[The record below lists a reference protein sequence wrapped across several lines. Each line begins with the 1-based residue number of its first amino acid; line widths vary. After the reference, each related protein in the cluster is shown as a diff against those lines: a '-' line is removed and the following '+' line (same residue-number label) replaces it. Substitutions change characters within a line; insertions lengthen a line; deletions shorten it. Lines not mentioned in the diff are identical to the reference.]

1 MIMLTINTYVVYGTN
16 GVCQITGIKKEKFG
30 GSEKE
35 YYLLKPINTEGSI
48 IYVPLDNV
56 MLTSKIKNLLS
67 LDEIHE
73 LIKHMPE
80 EQITWI
86 ADSKLRGEKYK
97 DIFGRGDRRE
107 LVCMMKSIYRQKK
120 DRTRE
125 GKKLWS
131 GDEKALNIAEKI
143 LFDEFAI
150 VLNITPEQV
159 APFIYQE
166 LQANGDTDQT

>member
-1 MIMLTINTYVVYGTN
+1 MLTIDTYVVYGTN

-48 IYVPLDNV
+48 IYVPLENT

-67 LDEIHE
+67 LEEIHE
-73 LIKHMPE
+73 LIRIIPE
-80 EQITWI
+80 EQTTWI
-86 ADSKLRGEKYK
+86 TDSKLRGEKYK

-107 LVCMMKSIYRQKK
+107 LVCMMKAIYIQKK
-120 DRTRE
+120 DRNKE

-150 VLNITPEQV
+150 VLNIKPEQV
-159 APFIYQE
+159 APYIYHE
-166 LQANGDTDQT
+166 IQANEEANES

>member
-1 MIMLTINTYVVYGTN
+1 MLSIDTYVVYGTN

-48 IYVPLDNV
+48 IYVPLDNA
-56 MLTSKIKNLLS
+56 MLTSKMKNLLS
-67 LDEIHE
+67 PEEIHE
-73 LIKHMPE
+73 LIRLLPE
-80 EQITWI
+80 EQTTWI

-107 LVCMMKSIYRQKK
+107 LVCMMKAIHLQKK

-131 GDEKALNIAEKI
+131 GDEKALNTAEKI

-166 LQANGDTDQT
+166 IIANGEANES